1 VLQVFRVERGAM
13 VFDRGCDDEAIPI
26 GVLRLLLNG
35 QGLVD
40 GACLNRYGVKGIDE
54 LFD

>member
-1 VLQVFRVERGAM
+1 MVL
-13 VFDRGCDDEAIPI
+13 DRGCDDEAIPT

-40 GACLNRYGVKGIDE
+40 GACLNRYGVKSQLISRRVLSDRS
-54 LFD
+54 